1 MLAASYA
8 HGVSSGKVNKSPAI
22 RQSSPVLRPHL
33 PYAYWGRS
41 PRIEPEDAVMDTMP
55 NLFATVVVCISIAV
69 MVWGAVLV
77 LKVLRV
83 G

>member
-1 MLAASYA
+1 
-8 HGVSSGKVNKSPAI
+8 
-22 RQSSPVLRPHL
+22 
-33 PYAYWGRS
+33 
-41 PRIEPEDAVMDTMP
+41 MDTMP